1 MATNRPTPSFKK
13 LTRGQSFAAM
23 KLLEQHTVLV
33 ATEPRTIMYAEGWDD
48 ARVAREAFPDYPGHG
63 AKAVAKLRNEEFG
76 LLWKPPPPAPVQ
88 PDLFSPGELE
98 RTKARVTA
106 LERALGK
113 LAGMLGVELSTLS
126 ADIGRA
132 VPAHGSG
139 P

>member
-1 MATNRPTPSFKK
+1 MATNRPEPSFKK

-23 KLLEQHTVLV
+23 KLLEQHTVLMLH
-33 ATEPRTIMYAEGWDD
+33 EPRTVMYAEGWDD

-63 AKAVAKLRNEEFG
+63 AKAVGKLRNEEFG
-76 LLWKPPPPAPVQ
+76 LLWRPQPSGPVQ
-88 PDLFSPGELE
+88 PDMFGGEELE